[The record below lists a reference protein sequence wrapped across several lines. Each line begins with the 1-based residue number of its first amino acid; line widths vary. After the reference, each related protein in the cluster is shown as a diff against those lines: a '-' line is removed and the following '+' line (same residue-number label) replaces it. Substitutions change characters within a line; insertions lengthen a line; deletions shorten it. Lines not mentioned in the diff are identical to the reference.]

1 MNIMEIIGAF
11 RNGTN
16 PQAYLQ
22 SQAQNNPAIARA
34 LEMTQGKNPDQ
45 IMQVAQNLARER
57 GVDLN
62 SLRQQLGI

>member
-11 RNGTN
+11 RSGIN
-16 PQAYLQ
+16 PQSYLQ
-22 SQAQNNPAIARA
+22 SQAQNNPEIAKA
-34 LEMTQGKNPDQ
+34 LEMTQGKSPDQ